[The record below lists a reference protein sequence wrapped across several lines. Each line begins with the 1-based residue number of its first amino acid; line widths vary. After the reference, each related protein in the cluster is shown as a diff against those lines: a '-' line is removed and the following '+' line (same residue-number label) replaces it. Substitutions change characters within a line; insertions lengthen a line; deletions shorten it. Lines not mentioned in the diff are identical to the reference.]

1 MDTTIPP
8 EVYQDDRRTTVVA
21 SVVFCIL
28 FVTAMVGLRIYTR
41 TRVIVLFGIDDI
53 LAVVALLA
61 TTGCGIAI
69 ALMTNYGLGRHI
81 VVLKPADIVK
91 YMHMFYISI
100 VFYNIALLAIKL
112 SFLCQYYRI
121 MAVPRMRRIYA
132 LALLVVGAWSTS
144 QVFIA
149 AFQCLPVEG
158 FWDKSVVS
166 LCIPNQPQWYVNA
179 AGNIITDVAVFTLPL
194 PIFWHLSLP
203 RKQKAL
209 LMGIF
214 SLGFFT
220 VAISIVRIQYL
231 STPADFTWKNVD
243 ASLWS
248 IGEISSAV
256 TCACLPTLRPL
267 LTKMFPGLT
276 SRVNITSLHSNQT
289 DTRPVTHAAAT
300 RPYSNLPKSFPRG
313 DAEKGSTTGSGVS
326 SERSSH
332 LNNNN
337 SNKDD
342 GGSSVTYGGSSPYQ
356 HHMGHHAN
364 ESSDTIFGLVSVR
377 GDSITPV
384 KSNFGPLSPRP
395 AWTASTST
403 TSYPVR
409 RDGTPF

>member
-1 MDTTIPP
+1 
-8 EVYQDDRRTTVVA
+8 
-21 SVVFCIL
+21 
-28 FVTAMVGLRIYTR
+28 MVGLRIYTR

-81 VVLKPADIVK
+81 VVLKPADIVE

-166 LCIPNQPQWYVNA
+166 HCIPNQPQWYVNA
-179 AGNIITDVAVFTLPL
+179 AGNIITDVAVFALPL

-231 STPADFTWKNVD
+231 STPADFTWTNVD

-267 LTKMFPGLT
+267 LTKMFPGLM

-289 DTRPVTHAAAT
+289 DTRPGTHAAAT

-313 DAEKGSTTGSGVS
+313 DAEKGGSTTASGVS
-326 SERSSH
+326 SARSSH
-332 LNNNN
+332 LN
-337 SNKDD
+337 NKDD

-364 ESSDTIFGLVSVR
+364 ESSDTIFGLASVR

-384 KSNFGPLSPRP
+384 KSNFSPLSPRP